1 MAKKDKFVLV
11 ESTTFQKFMNEK
23 TKLEGIYGTNAAVK
37 KVISNI
43 NRKLNELELNDITA
57 GQKSTL
63 LKRELEETKK
73 YLQSV
78 YLRNEDVVE
87 DEKM

>member
-1 MAKKDKFVLV
+1 MTKKDDFVL
-11 ESTTFQKFMNEK
+11 EKSSTFQRFMNEK
-23 TKLEGIYGTNAAVK
+23 TKLEGIYGTNSAVK
-37 KVISNI
+37 KVISSI
-43 NRKLNELELNDITA
+43 NKKLNELELNDIA
-57 GQKSTL
+57 EGQGSTL

-73 YLQSV
+73 YLQTV